1 MISATLLC
9 LVVGITDGDTLKARC
24 GDPGAYQQ
32 ITVRLAA
39 IDAPESRQPFGRSS
53 RQHLAALCHQREAV
67 IQPRARDRYGRTVA
81 DVACAG
87 QDAGRAQVAAG
98 MAWVYDRYVAAQ
110 DAPLYDLQRRAH
122 AAGAGLWADAET
134 VPPWDWRRQ
143 ARRPAAVPR

>member
-39 IDAPESRQPFGRSS
+39 INAPESRQPFGRAS

-67 IQPRARDRYGRTVA
+67 IHPRTRDATG
-81 DVACAG
+81 G
-87 QDAGRAQVAAG
+87 QWP
-98 MAWVYDRYVAAQ
+98 M
-110 DAPLYDLQRRAH
+110 
-122 AAGAGLWADAET
+122 
-134 VPPWDWRRQ
+134 
-143 ARRPAAVPR
+143 